1 MVLICFFHFCLVPIV
16 FLTVVEFKTV
26 LDIQPMAELCVKT
39 NFVNA
44 QDVNEGGKIRNKCSN
59 G

>member
-1 MVLICFFHFCLVPIV
+1 MVLICFFYFCLVPIV

-39 NFVNA
+39 NFVNV